1 MNKPDVPNE
10 PIPQMPARSSDGSV
24 PGSRSA
30 NSSGSGFATTGKSAS
45 GDDQAE
51 IERLTR
57 ALEDRDRQ
65 LKEQSSSLTEMESSL
80 TELQNLLPTVGS
92 PTRRDENDGA
102 DASQL
107 RAIIRE
113 KNEKIASLTA
123 DFDNHRAEF
132 RSTIDALEMATEET
146 ERIYKVRVEELS
158 TELRELQDGRDDF
171 ENISRQFKQLEELV
185 ADLEEGLED
194 ARRGEAEARGEV
206 EFLRGEVERGRLEL
220 QRERE
225 LAQSTNRSTETAAA
239 GARDS
244 RDIEQ
249 RDDEIR
255 GLKAIIHSL
264 SFGGEMSHDGQSN
277 GTGLSAAD
285 SEEFTRMQATL
296 DRLER
301 EKRDLQSLVER
312 KAYREEE
319 LEREVDKLRGYP
331 VGGLHQRASV
341 VSNGMSDRTVLQ
353 ETGKRSSK
361 GTVVNWRDSKGRQ
374 QELPAMPEIGDLSS
388 LGQTGAG
395 YNGHVNGA
403 PPSTAPSLASIHS
416 SGSGVLW
423 CEICETSGHD
433 ILTCT
438 SMEGSGKS
446 EHDDDHTHPT
456 SEDPTTNNSN
466 SRFRSPTISSQDP
479 DRPKPLSLG
488 SGNSIDKTGVNKR
501 LPSLPPSSGAPPTA
515 PLPNPLDSMTSSSSS
530 SLVAGK
536 DGSKADPNK
545 WCALCERDGH
555 DSINCAFEDQ
565 Y

>member
-10 PIPQMPARSSDGSV
+10 PVPQMPARSSDGSV

-30 NSSGSGFATTGKSAS
+30 NSSGSGFATTGKATT
-45 GDDQAE
+45 GDAQIE

-107 RAIIRE
+107 RSIIRE

-206 EFLRGEVERGRLEL
+206 EFLRGEVERGRIEL

-225 LAQSTNRSTETAAA
+225 LAQSTNRSTEAAA
-239 GARDS
+239 TGARDS

-264 SFGGEMSHDGQSN
+264 SFGGEMSHDQPN
-277 GTGLSAAD
+277 GNGLNSSAD

-374 QELPAMPEIGDLSS
+374 QELPAMPEIGDYAS
-388 LGQTGAG
+388 LGQGI
-395 YNGHVNGA
+395 NGNAA
-403 PPSTAPSLASIHS
+403 PPAPSSVSIHS

-438 SMEGSGKS
+438 SMEGKS
-446 EHDDDHTHPT
+446 EHDDPSHPT
-456 SEDPTTNNSN
+456 DEPNNG
-466 SRFRSPTISSQDP
+466 RFRSPTISSQDP

-488 SGNSIDKTGVNKR
+488 SGNSIEKTGVNKK

-515 PLPNPLDSMTSSSSS
+515 PLPNPMESMNSSSS
-530 SLVAGK
+530 SLVPGK